1 MNCKNCNTINSSQ
14 ASYCRNCGQA
24 LENNQPHDQSQ
35 TIKADTILMVFIG
48 IMVFNTLFSFI
59 HNQFYPNWANSPLKN
74 VQLALWGLMNLSYL
88 LLPFV
93 IKNNKLKIFA
103 IVIVSII
110 SLYQLYQL
118 LLPIFYY

>member
-1 MNCKNCNTINSSQ
+1 MNCKNCNTLNNAH
-14 ASYCRNCGQA
+14 ASYCRNCGQPLKSKNTDNLQA
-24 LENNQPHDQSQ
+24 
-35 TIKADTILMVFIG
+35 KKGDTLLMVFIG

-93 IKNNKLKIFA
+93 IKNNKLKVFA
-103 IVIVSII
+103 IVIVAIV
-110 SLYQLYQL
+110 SLYQLYQF
-118 LLPIFYY
+118 LLPVFYY